1 MTLTRPPTPPKVLI
15 SHALV
20 IVALG
25 ATLSPLQLGLVAVG
39 FSGSSSPWT
48 ARDLILLASLLGM
61 CVGAALCWK
70 WPRIGTPL
78 FVVSWIVAFIA
89 CRGEPESAAEC
100 FRQLVTTEI
109 GGAFLLVNLFLTEL
123 WRRVRSLRLLDT
135 P

>member
-25 ATLSPLQLGLVAVG
+25 ATLSPLQLGSIAVG
-39 FSGSSSPWT
+39 FSGSSGPWPV
-48 ARDLILLASLLGM
+48 RDQILLATLLGM

-70 WPRIGTPL
+70 RPRIGTPL
-78 FVVSWIVAFIA
+78 FAASWIVAFIA

-100 FRQLVTTEI
+100 FRQLITTVI
-109 GGAFLLVNLFLTEL
+109 GGVFLLANLLVTEVGL
-123 WRRVRSLRLLDT
+123 RRSR
-135 P
+135 